1 LAEKALASARDGG
14 WLTPDALV
22 VVEEAVDAFKV
33 PEGFEELERRDY
45 DDTQFIMLKI
55 ASHDAVG

>member
-1 LAEKALASARDGG
+1 VSARDGG

-22 VVEEAVDAFKV
+22 VVEEAMSA
-33 PEGFEELERRDY
+33 GFTPPGGFAELERRDY